1 MTEFLHEVVRKR
13 NVDMSDPWAVAIR
26 RDNQVRY
33 ASDTAPMTEAIENL
47 LEWLQEQQREEDN
60 ATDV

>member
-13 NVDMSDPWAVAIR
+13 NVDVADPWAVAIR

-33 ASDTAPMTEAIENL
+33 ASDSVHMANAMENL

-60 ATDV
+60 VTDI